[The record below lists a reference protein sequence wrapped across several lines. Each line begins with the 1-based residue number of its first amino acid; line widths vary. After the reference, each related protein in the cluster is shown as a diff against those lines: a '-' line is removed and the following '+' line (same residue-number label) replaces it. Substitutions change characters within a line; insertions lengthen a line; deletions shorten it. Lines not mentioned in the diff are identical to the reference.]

1 MPASGDPAFPS
12 EGASIFS
19 LRHSHSGAQGDGSKI
34 RLANI
39 DTAFPLAVG
48 KEITFIPVNAP
59 NSGRK
64 YRLQV
69 IEVTDPDTK
78 QIQPVLQIIPVTN
91 V

>member
-1 MPASGDPAFPS
+1 MAEGDPAFPS

-19 LRHSHSGAQGDGSKI
+19 LRHAHSGAQGDGSKI
-34 RLANI
+34 KQANL

-48 KEITFIPVNAP
+48 KEITFLPVNAP

-69 IEVTDPDTK
+69 IEVTNQETK
-78 QIQPVLQIIPVTN
+78 QIVPVLQIIPA
-91 V
+91 